1 MPSSL
6 EGRVGE
12 GMYALNPKYRTRVR
26 ENWDLVHGFKGQR
39 RMASH
44 PRPRVYQRE
53 FKLTLMRQWEA
64 GEKTCAQLVR
74 EHNIAQSVL
83 YRWHDAY
90 RRHGEYAFTEE
101 SLSQE
106 QTQEHRIAELE
117 RALGQATL
125 ENQILKKGLRL
136 AQSQSGTP

>member
-1 MPSSL
+1 MS
-6 EGRVGE
+6 
-12 GMYALNPKYRTRVR
+12 ALNPKYRTRVR

-39 RMASH
+39 RISSS
-44 PRPRVYQRE
+44 PRPRVYKTGIQAHINAAMGGRGE
-53 FKLTLMRQWEA
+53 NLCPVGA
-64 GEKTCAQLVR
+64 G
-74 EHNIAQSVL
+74 HNIAQSVL

-90 RRHGEYAFTEE
+90 RRHGEHAFTEE
-101 SLSQE
+101 ALSPE